1 ADSESEP
8 VEQRPER
15 HESLAIHD
23 AMVSRSAPLP
33 TPYPPTKLE
42 SSIDLSSERSLDSS
56 SLSDGPSRKRCRSPT
71 TLVPEEHM
79 EIGTADEETVAD
91 LGISDRVGV
100 DTEDGIGMEVKI
112 IAGDIR
118 EDGEEFKTDASAR
131 GTMEI
136 VVDLLVTGGVSES
149 TRRDVPDLEG
159 TFYDIV
165 RYMSEVPLDRITEL
179 RLLRDSWRLR
189 VAKALSNY
197 EATRVANALA
207 AESQSQNGNDD
218 DNCNAPL
225 RKEDVRS

>member
-1 ADSESEP
+1 
-8 VEQRPER
+8 
-15 HESLAIHD
+15 
-23 AMVSRSAPLP
+23 
-33 TPYPPTKLE
+33 
-42 SSIDLSSERSLDSS
+42 
-56 SLSDGPSRKRCRSPT
+56 
-71 TLVPEEHM
+71 
-79 EIGTADEETVAD
+79 TADEETVAD

-179 RLLRDSWRLR
+179 RLLRDSWRLEEFR
-189 VAKALSNY
+189 QIRRDYDDARRIL
-197 EATRVANALA
+197 RRL
-207 AESQSQNGNDD
+207 ESFVERHLGFR
-218 DNCNAPL
+218 P
-225 RKEDVRS
+225 